1 MSLARIQVIVDT
13 SASMAGAP
21 LVQARNFIESALLDS
36 LRSDLQ
42 RFGSVKLDLCV
53 LDHEVRVLCRDVDLG
68 FFDTAALEPDNLKV
82 AGPALSGALVDHVV
96 RDSQSPGPADGTLYI
111 LISDGHFLDD
121 SAKAMNRLASGC
133 PSPRLAYGVDNAE
146 TPALA
151 LFENWPHAAF
161 RVPGEAAAATSQD
174 VHEMLLRLS

>member
-36 LRSDLQ
+36 LKSDLQ

-53 LDHEVRVLCRDVDLG
+53 LDHEVRALCRDVDLS

-82 AGPALSGALVDHVV
+82 AGPALSGALVDHIA
-96 RDSQSPGPADGTLYI
+96 RDSQSPGPTNGTLYI

-121 SAKAMNRLASGC
+121 SASAMSKLTAVC
-133 PSPRLAYGVDNAE
+133 PSPRLAYCVDNAE

-151 LFENWPHAAF
+151 LFENWPHSAF
-161 RVPGEAAAATSQD
+161 RIPGEAATDTAQD
-174 VHEMLLRLS
+174 VHELLMRLS